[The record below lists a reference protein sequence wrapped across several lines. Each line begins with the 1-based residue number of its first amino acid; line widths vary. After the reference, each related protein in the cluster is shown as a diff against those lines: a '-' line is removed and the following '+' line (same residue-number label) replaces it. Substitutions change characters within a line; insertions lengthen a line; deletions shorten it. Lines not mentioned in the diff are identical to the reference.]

1 MYTLITGIT
10 GLLGTALVEENS
22 YKKNIKGIY
31 IGNYKMPD
39 DEFIN
44 YTICDTT
51 DMDKLLKL
59 FHNEKIECIIHTAG
73 IANTDICERE
83 PERCYTSNFIA
94 TKNIMELAY
103 RKKAKL
109 IFISTNAVFDGENA
123 PYGEEDEPNPIN
135 CYGKTKL
142 KCELLI
148 RKNLKNHLIIRPILL
163 YGLNNP
169 NERKSFF
176 VWALEKLRNKEKIN
190 IVNDIY
196 ENPLLSNQ
204 CADIIWKLINKDATG
219 IYHIAGRDVLSRYE
233 AIDTMAKVFSLDSTL
248 INPVSSD
255 FFSDIAL
262 RPKDTSYR
270 TTKIESDLGIKP
282 LGLEEGLKILREQF
296 LLKNKFLDE

>member
-1 MYTLITGIT
+1 MCTLITGIT

-39 DEFIN
+39 DEFID
-44 YTICDTT
+44 YAICDTT

-59 FHNEKIECIIHTAG
+59 FHDEKIDSIIHAAG
-73 IANTDICERE
+73 MANPDICEEE
-83 PERCYTSNFIA
+83 PEKCYTSNVIG

-109 IFISTNAVFDGENA
+109 IYISTNAIFDGENA

-135 CYGKTKL
+135 CYGKIKL

-148 RKNLKNHLIIRPILL
+148 RKNLKNHLIIRPILM

-169 NERKSFF
+169 NERKCFF

-190 IVNDIY
+190 IVNDVF
-196 ENPLLSNQ
+196 ENPLLSYQ

-219 IYHIAGRDVLSRYE
+219 IYHIAGREVLSRYE
-233 AIDTMAKVFSLDSTL
+233 AIATMAKVFSLDPTL
-248 INPVSSD
+248 INPVSSE
-255 FFSDIAL
+255 FFSNLAP
-262 RPKDTSYR
+262 RPKNTSYR

-282 LGLEEGLKILREQF
+282 LGFEEGLKILREQF
-296 LLKNKFLDE
+296 FT